1 MADSAKQFLNKIV
14 PDTFD
19 FMLICESTR
28 TVVSR
33 LSESLIQANTSIS
46 DMDVWLRVFRDNRTG
61 LSHGPSLD
69 VSSLQTMVDEAVVSW
84 KNATRQ
90 SQVTAP
96 TELKTSFDP
105 VNDPAILNENPVQ
118 RAVKLE
124 KAVSAANRH
133 GLCYSG
139 AFTTSAATRELMT
152 RNGLDVT
159 ASGTSIDVS
168 CTLTHS
174 ESGTGWARGFS
185 TRLRDIDP
193 IALTVKAGGKALN
206 GRRKT
211 TLKPGRY
218 TVVLEPAAVASM
230 LLFLAFLSFGGSVYN
245 RGTSFMS
252 GKIGQK
258 VMPKHIT
265 ISDEPSDPV
274 SHGWPFDYEGVPTKD
289 ITLIENGIAKAVV
302 HDMQTASSAGIKST
316 GHALSPG
323 NTFGPYPR
331 CLKIAPGPKSIK
343 SILPDTG
350 KAILVS
356 RLWYINYVNPMR
368 TMITGSTRDGTF
380 LLRNGAIESAV
391 QDMRFEESILEAFRR
406 SVVIS
411 SEKEYVRQFGSTLCV
426 PWMVIPDFTFT
437 EVI

>member
-1 MADSAKQFLNKIV
+1 
-14 PDTFD
+14 
-19 FMLICESTR
+19 
-28 TVVSR
+28 
-33 LSESLIQANTSIS
+33 
-46 DMDVWLRVFRDNRTG
+46 
-61 LSHGPSLD
+61 
-69 VSSLQTMVDEAVVSW
+69 
-84 KNATRQ
+84 
-90 SQVTAP
+90 
-96 TELKTSFDP
+96 
-105 VNDPAILNENPVQ
+105 
-118 RAVKLE
+118 
-124 KAVSAANRH
+124 
-133 GLCYSG
+133 
-139 AFTTSAATRELMT
+139 
-152 RNGLDVT
+152 
-159 ASGTSIDVS
+159 
-168 CTLTHS
+168 
-174 ESGTGWARGFS
+174 
-185 TRLRDIDP
+185 
-193 IALTVKAGGKALN
+193 
-206 GRRKT
+206 
-211 TLKPGRY
+211 
-218 TVVLEPAAVASM
+218 
-230 LLFLAFLSFGGSVYN
+230 
-245 RGTSFMS
+245 MS